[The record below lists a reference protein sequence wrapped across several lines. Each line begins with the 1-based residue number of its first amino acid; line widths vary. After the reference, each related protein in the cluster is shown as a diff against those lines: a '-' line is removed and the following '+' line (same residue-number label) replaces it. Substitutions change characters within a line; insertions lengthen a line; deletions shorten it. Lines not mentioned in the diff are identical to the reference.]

1 MLTVTDIQGKVTY
14 YSYDENGQLIETVR
28 GDGSKEIRT
37 YNVAGQLAT
46 LRDETSAGEVIH
58 EYQYSYDA
66 AGNIIKIT
74 GMDTGIS
81 EGAKTSIAD
90 LTDENPNDGITPA
103 VQNAD
108 GSIMV
113 AVSMTYDADNRLLT
127 YNGQTVEYDKV
138 GNMTRGPLNGAM
150 ADFTYDCRNRLI
162 KVKEADGTI
171 TEYEYDAENIRTA
184 VISGGIK
191 TVYTTDR
198 ESTYSQTL
206 VKTEY
211 EKNTLGF
218 YTEEKSKTTY
228 IYGLGL
234 ISERRDDNQAYYY
247 HYNHIGSTTAV
258 SDASGNILFR
268 FVYDTYGELSDITT
282 DGGVS
287 LKSSEQLTE
296 YRLAELA
303 NAIGIDYLYNGQYGV
318 ETDQNGLYYMRARY
332 YNQDIKRFIN
342 RDVVSGDITNSQSL
356 NRYCYVQGNPVSL
369 IDPFGLC
376 PTPEEVLRDRIVKAI
391 SNTTHWLLD
400 AVGFVGGI
408 IVPGFGDLCD
418 AINAGIYVA
427 EEEYGMAAVSI
438 VCAIPFVGTLLSIPA
453 KYVMKHADE
462 LGAVALKYMYKNHP
476 EVATNIS
483 KWLIKKSPELYE
495 KIAGLLSKKGDK
507 IISYSDYS
515 RIYQDSIHNSGR
527 NQVML
532 GKYDNGGAT
541 SYITRAGNE
550 YTYFSL
556 GDDWNA
562 IKAKYGYTD
571 DEMFK
576 LFNEAFL
583 DDGIN
588 EGKIFQFSH
597 NPINDK
603 GALGKEYQ
611 YLLDNNYIF
620 DPETMI
626 MKPKY

>member
-1 MLTVTDIQGKVTY
+1 
-14 YSYDENGQLIETVR
+14 
-28 GDGSKEIRT
+28 
-37 YNVAGQLAT
+37 
-46 LRDETSAGEVIH
+46 
-58 EYQYSYDA
+58 
-66 AGNIIKIT
+66 
-74 GMDTGIS
+74 
-81 EGAKTSIAD
+81 
-90 LTDENPNDGITPA
+90 
-103 VQNAD
+103 
-108 GSIMV
+108 
-113 AVSMTYDADNRLLT
+113 
-127 YNGQTVEYDKV
+127 
-138 GNMTRGPLNGAM
+138 
-150 ADFTYDCRNRLI
+150 
-162 KVKEADGTI
+162 
-171 TEYEYDAENIRTA
+171 
-184 VISGGIK
+184 
-191 TVYTTDR
+191 
-198 ESTYSQTL
+198 
-206 VKTEY
+206 
-211 EKNTLGF
+211 
-218 YTEEKSKTTY
+218 
-228 IYGLGL
+228 
-234 ISERRDDNQAYYY
+234 
-247 HYNHIGSTTAV
+247 
-258 SDASGNILFR
+258 
-268 FVYDTYGELSDITT
+268 
-282 DGGVS
+282 
-287 LKSSEQLTE
+287 
-296 YRLAELA
+296 
-303 NAIGIDYLYNGQYGV
+303 
-318 ETDQNGLYYMRARY
+318 MRARY

-376 PTPEEVLRDRIVKAI
+376 PTPEEVLKDRIVKAI

-483 KWLIKKSPELYE
+483 EWLIKKSPELYE

-603 GALGKEYQ
+603 GALWKEYQ
-611 YLLDNNYIF
+611 YLLKNGYIW
-620 DPETMI
+620 DDKTMTMI
-626 MKPKY
+626 PTK